1 MLTNLNIANVTG
13 TGFDIDALLSLWAR
27 FDVQVSSL
35 GKLHAKT
42 YIADSRIAFVTSAN
56 LTRGGLVENYE
67 YRLVLRDGQLV
78 SAMLDDMK
86 KYFALGNIFSR
97 EKIEGIRADVTQI
110 RNLQEALAKSDEVK
124 HLCTNAAFGE
134 SCRRKIT

>member
-1 MLTNLNIANVTG
+1 
-13 TGFDIDALLSLWAR
+13 
-27 FDVQVSSL
+27 
-35 GKLHAKT
+35 
-42 YIADSRIAFVTSAN
+42 
-56 LTRGGLVENYE
+56 
-67 YRLVLRDGQLV
+67 
-78 SAMLDDMK
+78 MLDDMK